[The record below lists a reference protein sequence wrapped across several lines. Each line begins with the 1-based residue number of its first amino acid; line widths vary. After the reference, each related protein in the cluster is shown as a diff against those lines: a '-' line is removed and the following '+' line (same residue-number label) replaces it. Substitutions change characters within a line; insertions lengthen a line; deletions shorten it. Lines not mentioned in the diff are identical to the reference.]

1 MTQVMRNESRIKK
14 KMRNDTLIR
23 SLSTFTHVRFRN
35 SVQRGAMA
43 KPEMAPW
50 FNGMKSKAIALGC
63 VRSPNTYAGRGVG
76 EESAMGEVLEGFMGA
91 NARIYFNAHMKKKK
105 KKQRVTP
112 R

>member
-63 VRSPNTYAGRGVG
+63 VRSPKYVRRAWSGRRKYDGRSAGG
-76 EESAMGEVLEGFMGA
+76 
-91 NARIYFNAHMKKKK
+91 IYGGKRENLF
-105 KKQRVTP
+105 
-112 R
+112 